1 MNEHTL
7 TLLSFGAVIEEL
19 KSYCSGEEARRLL
32 ETQGFYT
39 QRREAEQALKPAV
52 ELRRLLDAGR
62 NPPQLSLP
70 DVGAFV
76 FRLKKKGTLLD
87 PQELA
92 ALAVFIGSSI
102 GLKRFLTGEAPPPL
116 KEIAREIPELD
127 DLRRGIAR
135 VIDPEGNI
143 LDKKVPA
150 LAAIKARIKRIHAGI
165 ENLSR
170 SYLHAEGNDRIWQS
184 DLPTIKDGRTVL
196 ALKAQFKGRVKG
208 IVHEVSGSGA
218 TIYIEPQEIVEQ
230 NNLLVIEENNYKQE
244 VVKLIRALSDQV
256 RERLHDIGVML
267 EKTAFLDA
275 LLAKAR
281 YARAHDCACAGIA
294 EDRLEL
300 YEARHP
306 LLGKSAVPIT
316 VTMDETC
323 RVLIIT
329 GPNTGGKTVSLK
341 TVGLLALMHQFGLEI
356 PAREGSVLPVFDLVT
371 ADIGDEQ
378 SIEQSLS
385 TFSSHMTTIAGIT
398 ESATR
403 RSLVLLDELGAGT
416 DPEEGTAI
424 AMAILDFLIG
434 KGCRVIATTHH
445 GILKNYGYT
454 QSGVTNA
461 SVDFDP
467 LSLIPTYK
475 LIMGIPGESH
485 ALVIAARNGLGA
497 DIITRAK
504 GYLNDERTDISRLIG
519 ELSRRQKD
527 LFQLQEQQQQKQRII
542 EEKLKETER
551 REQDLRRQED
561 ELRERGLRELNELLS
576 AGRKELERVIKEI
589 RERRDVQENIE
600 KGRQVIGAL
609 EEGVA
614 RESGRLTEASRRPRS
629 GRERSGRPGSGEPDP
644 GRSAEIGPGMTVVIA
659 ESGKRGTVVR
669 RARGGG
675 WVVDTDTARIT
686 LPAHELE
693 PDEPRGPER
702 VSVSISAA
710 GADTLPVFELNV
722 RGFRL
727 APAMRSVE
735 KQLDAAVV
743 RGVGSFTI
751 LHGKG
756 HGILQQA
763 IHEYL
768 KNNPNVREYHFARP
782 EEGGSG
788 KTVVIMKT

>member
-1 MNEHTL
+1 MNEHTIS
-7 TLLSFGAVIEEL
+7 LLSFSAIIEEL
-19 KSYCSGEEARRLL
+19 KSYCNGEEARRLL
-32 ETQGFYT
+32 DKQGFHT
-39 QRREAEQALKPAV
+39 QRREAEQALATAV
-52 ELRRLLDAGR
+52 ELRRLLDSGR

-70 DVGAFV
+70 DIGAFV
-76 FRLKKKGTLLD
+76 FRLKKKGTLLE

-92 ALAVFIGSSI
+92 ALAVFIGSST

-116 KEIAREIPELD
+116 KEIARAIPDLEELK
-127 DLRRGIAR
+127 RGISR
-135 VIDPEGNI
+135 IIDPEGNI

-150 LAAIKARIKRIHAGI
+150 LSAIKARIKRIHGEI

-170 SYLHAEGNDRIWQS
+170 SYLHAEGNSQIWQN

-196 ALKAQFKGRVKG
+196 ALKSQFKGRVKG

-218 TIYIEPQEIVEQ
+218 TIFIEPQEIVEQ
-230 NNLLVIEENNYKQE
+230 NNRLVIEENNYKQE
-244 VVKLIRALSDQV
+244 VVKLIRDLSEKA
-256 RERLHDIGVML
+256 RLRLHDIGVML

-275 LLAKAR
+275 LLARAH
-281 YARAHDCACAGIA
+281 YARAHDCACAEIA

-306 LLGKSAVPIT
+306 LLGKTAVPVT
-316 VTMDETC
+316 VTMNATC
-323 RVLIIT
+323 RVLLIT

-341 TVGLLALMHQFGLEI
+341 TVGLLALMNQFGMEI
-356 PAREGSVLPVFDLVT
+356 PAREGSVLPVFDLVM

-398 ESATR
+398 RSATP

-416 DPEEGTAI
+416 DPEEGTAM
-424 AMAILDFLIG
+424 AMAILDFLIR

-454 QSGVTNA
+454 QSEVTNA

-467 LSLIPTYK
+467 VSLIPTYK

-485 ALVIAARNGLGA
+485 ALVIAARNGLEQ
-497 DIITRAK
+497 DIIARAK
-504 GYLNDERTDISRLIG
+504 GYLNDERTDISRLIT
-519 ELSRRQKD
+519 ELSRQQMD
-527 LFQLQEQQQQKQRII
+527 LFQLQEQQKQKQRII
-542 EEKLKETER
+542 EEKLRETER
-551 REQDLRRQED
+551 RERSLQRQED
-561 ELRERGLRELNELLS
+561 ELRVRGLQELNELLS
-576 AGRKELERVIKEI
+576 AGRKQLERVIREI
-589 RERRDVQENIE
+589 REHRDVEANIE
-600 KGRQVIGAL
+600 TGRQVIGVL

-614 RESGRLTEASRRPRS
+614 RESGRLAQAPQRK
-629 GRERSGRPGSGEPDP
+629 GSAEP
-644 GRSAEIGPGMTVVIA
+644 AEIGPGTTVVITD
-659 ESGKRGTVVR
+659 SGKRGTVVR

-675 WVVDTDTARIT
+675 WVVETDNARVT
-686 LPAHELE
+686 VPAQELE
-693 PDEPRGPER
+693 PEEPQGLEPHRPER
-702 VSVSISAA
+702 VAVSIDHTSA
-710 GADTLPVFELNV
+710 GMLPVFELNV

-743 RGVGSFTI
+743 QGVGSFTI

-768 KNNPNVREYHFARP
+768 KNNPNVQEYHFARP